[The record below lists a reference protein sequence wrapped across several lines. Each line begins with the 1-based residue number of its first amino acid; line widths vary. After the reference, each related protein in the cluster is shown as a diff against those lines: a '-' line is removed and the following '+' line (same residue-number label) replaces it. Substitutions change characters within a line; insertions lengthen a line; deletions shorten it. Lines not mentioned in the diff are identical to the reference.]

1 MTPLEVVQLL
11 LFPGL
16 TFFVWIAFMFEWL
29 ERKTAARMQSR
40 RGPVVTG
47 PFGILQPVA
56 DFFKLAAKEEI
67 VPAESDSFVLR
78 WGPALYFAA
87 PAIGVAFIP
96 VVGAQSVLYN
106 QFDLLFMLFILAF
119 STLMAMMLGYAS
131 AGRYSTIAIGR
142 LVLQYASYEIPLIIA
157 MVTPAVLA
165 KSLSIGN
172 PPGAGPIGIAS
183 AQGGLWYVFLAP
195 VAFAVFIVAAL
206 AELEKP
212 PFDIPSAKTEIVG
225 GWMTEFSGNT
235 LAYVKLTKNLSYAF
249 LSALAVSLF
258 LGGAGGPVLTSNA
271 TLQALFYTI
280 YFVAKLFL
288 VGFIIFVI
296 RTALARVRIDQAT
309 RVFWTVITPLSLAQL
324 AVAILMVTKW

>member
-1 MTPLEVVQLL
+1 MTPLEILQLL

-16 TFFVWIAFMFEWL
+16 TFFVCLAFIFEWL
-29 ERKTAARMQSR
+29 ERKTAARMQGR

-47 PFGILQPVA
+47 PYGFFQPVA
-56 DFFKLAAKEEI
+56 DFFKLASKEEI
-67 VPAESDSFVLR
+67 VPAESESFVLR

-96 VVGAQSVLYN
+96 VVGGQSILYN
-106 QFDLLFMLFILAF
+106 PLDLLFMLFILAF
-119 STLMAMMLGYAS
+119 STLMALMLGYAS

-142 LVLQYASYEIPLIIA
+142 LVVQYTSYEIPLIMA

-165 KSLSIGN
+165 RSLSISGV
-172 PPGAGPIGIAS
+172 AA
-183 AQGGLWYVFLAP
+183 AQGNLWYILLAP
-195 VAFAVFIVAAL
+195 AAFAVFIIASL

-249 LSALAVSLF
+249 LSALAVGLF
-258 LGGAGGPVLTSNA
+258 LGGAGGPVLSSNS
-271 TLQALFYTI
+271 TIQAVFYTA
-280 YFVAKLFL
+280 YFLIKFFA
-288 VGFIIFVI
+288 VGFVIFVI
-296 RTALARVRIDQAT
+296 RTALGRVRIDQAT
-309 RVFWTVITPLSLAQL
+309 RLFWTILTPLSLAQL
-324 AVAILMVTKW
+324 AVAILMVSR

>member
-1 MTPLEVVQLL
+1 MTPIEVLQLL

-16 TFFVWIAFMFEWL
+16 TFFVWLAFLFEWL
-29 ERKTAARMQSR
+29 ERKTAARMQGR

-47 PFGILQPVA
+47 PYGILQPVA

-96 VVGAQSVLYN
+96 VVGAQSILYDPL
-106 QFDLLFMLFILAF
+106 DLLFMLFILAF
-119 STLMAMMLGYAS
+119 STLMALMLGYAS

-142 LVLQYASYEIPLIIA
+142 LVVQYTGYEIPLILA

-165 KSLSIGN
+165 RNLSI
-172 PPGAGPIGIAS
+172 AGIAA
-183 AQGGLWYVFLAP
+183 AQANLWYIFLAP
-195 VAFAVFIVAAL
+195 VAFAVFIIAAL

-258 LGGAGGPVLTSNA
+258 LGGAGGPVLSADPTV
-271 TLQALFYTI
+271 QAVLYTV
-280 YFVAKLFL
+280 YFLAKLFA
-288 VGFIIFVI
+288 VGFVIFVI

-309 RVFWTVITPLSLAQL
+309 RLFWTILTPLSLAQL
-324 AVAILMVTKW
+324 AVAILVVAR